1 MSITDSPAP
10 LLATKRRAGLGDKI
24 FAGVARSAGYIILL
38 ALAAVFIFLLI
49 KGLPG
54 LSVDASN
61 YPQAHSFWSYVGPLL
76 FGTIFIA
83 VLALVVAVPFA
94 LAIALF
100 ISHYAPKRLA
110 TPVAY
115 VIDLLAAVP
124 SVVYGLWG
132 GTQLADALKPAIQ
145 WVADHLGWIPL
156 FKGPYAG
163 TGQVALTA
171 VLVLAVMVLP
181 IITAISREVFAQ
193 TPRLNEEAAIGL
205 GATRWE
211 VVRLAVLPYAKS
223 GIVAGV
229 MLGLGRALGETMAV
243 LMVYSSGLHV
253 TANIIGKDNPQTIAA
268 NIANNFAEA
277 SDDRRAVLIA
287 IGLVLFV
294 FTFAV
299 NYLARW
305 FIGRGE
311 RRFAR

>member
-1 MSITDSPAP
+1 MIQKVKQCCENNEVT
-10 LLATKRRAGLGDKI
+10 
-24 FAGVARSAGYIILL
+24 
-38 ALAAVFIFLLI
+38 
-49 KGLPG
+49 
-54 LSVDASN
+54 
-61 YPQAHSFWSYVGPLL
+61 
-76 FGTIFIA
+76 
-83 VLALVVAVPFA
+83 
-94 LAIALF
+94 
-100 ISHYAPKRLA
+100 YA
-110 TPVAY
+110 
-115 VIDLLAAVP
+115 
-124 SVVYGLWG
+124 
-132 GTQLADALKPAIQ
+132 
-145 WVADHLGWIPL
+145 
-156 FKGPYAG
+156 GPY
-163 TGQVALTA
+163 QVPDHRSNCQEYHSTTHFFIKLWII
-171 VLVLAVMVLP
+171 VLAVMVLP

-311 RRFAR
+311 RKFAR